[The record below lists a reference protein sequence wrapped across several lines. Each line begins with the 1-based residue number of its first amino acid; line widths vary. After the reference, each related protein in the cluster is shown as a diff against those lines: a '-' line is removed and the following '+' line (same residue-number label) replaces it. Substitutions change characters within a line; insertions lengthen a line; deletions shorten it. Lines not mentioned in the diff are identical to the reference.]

1 MNNDRSRLKGTDART
16 AGFEEWLFQTGAIAS
31 APPSDDTHL
40 IVDRSAAACIG
51 PRGTLTDSRERKA
64 RCCDLVKR
72 MPAIVCQLAPNGNT
86 LFVSDN
92 ITRIAGYLP
101 EELQGRNWWEVFYPG
116 DQSRQVE
123 EVCSRFQRGD
133 ILDHEMTLTAKDGS
147 LRTLSWTSANGYSQD
162 GTLEDI
168 LLTGIGIT
176 ERKQAEELFR
186 TLSNSSPI
194 GIYIVQDGKFQFAN
208 PQFQEWTGRRKEE
221 LLGVDSTELVAPDF
235 RDSVRNNAASMLKGE
250 RSNPYEFQIYSKSG
264 QTRWIMETVAPIQ
277 YQGRRAVLGN
287 FMDITN
293 WKQAEENLK
302 QSLEKLRKTLEG
314 TIQAMA
320 LTVEMR
326 DPYTAGHQRRV
337 ANLACAIAREMQLP
351 KEQVDTTYLATI
363 VHDIGKI
370 CVPAEI
376 LSKPGRISDIEFGLI
391 KAHSQVG
398 YDILKTIEFPWPI
411 AEIVLQHHERM
422 DGSGYPSGMMGREP
436 HLEARILGVAD
447 VVEAMASH
455 RPYRPSL
462 GIERAL
468 QEISH
473 NSGILYDPEVV
484 DACLRLFGEKGFRL
498 E

>member
-1 MNNDRSRLKGTDART
+1 
-16 AGFEEWLFQTGAIAS
+16 
-31 APPSDDTHL
+31 
-40 IVDRSAAACIG
+40 
-51 PRGTLTDSRERKA
+51 
-64 RCCDLVKR
+64 
-72 MPAIVCQLAPNGNT
+72 
-86 LFVSDN
+86 
-92 ITRIAGYLP
+92 
-101 EELQGRNWWEVFYPG
+101 
-116 DQSRQVE
+116 
-123 EVCSRFQRGD
+123 
-133 ILDHEMTLTAKDGS
+133 S
-147 LRTLSWTSANGYSQD
+147 LRTLSWTSANGYLQD

-168 LLTGIGIT
+168 LLMGIGITKLGPNKDVLRDTDQTLRALVAASPLPILAFDLDANVRMWNPAAERVFGWAESEVLGRPLPIVSEDQKDEHQALLDLGRQGKSLAGVEVRRQRRDGSPVDISIWTVPMYGATGQVSGIVSLVADIT

-208 PQFQEWTGRRKEE
+208 PQFQECTGRRKEE
-221 LLGVDSTELVAPDF
+221 LLGTDSTKLVAPDF
-235 RDSVRNNAASMLKGE
+235 RDSVRKNAISMLKGE
-250 RSNPYEFQIYSKSG
+250 RSNPYEFQMYSKSG

-337 ANLACAIAREMQLP
+337 ANLACAIAREMQLSR
-351 KEQVDTTYLATI
+351 EQVDITYLATV

-422 DGSGYPSGMMGREP
+422 DGSGYPSGLMGRES

-455 RPYRPSL
+455 RPYRPAL
-462 GIERAL
+462 GIEIAL

-473 NSGILYDPEVV
+473 NSGTLYDPEVV
-484 DACLRLFGEKGFRL
+484 DACLRLLREKGFRL